1 MDVFTPNEVGE
12 QWHPSNSFSHINP
25 IIYHL
30 PSCDLFQD
38 TGDLPHSEGEFHPAV
53 LTKRSTMRGV
63 MEQLEQINSWSVQRL
78 DHPVIQAPRVNVSLG
93 EVNLHQR
100 LASVSHPDQ
109 PYFNPQ
115 STPAISHTNNGRL
128 SRGAH
133 EQQSLGKALLCEEV
147 EQKFESPKVKTIS
160 VQPRPAVIGGSPIRG
175 QIRPVTV
182 TPGGREPSRH
192 YKHGY
197 GPGARQRNIQTSRS
211 FSPEPSGGATRASDK
226 LSEAGTSHTSLLA
239 SSDLDTQTSDQ
250 INVEALLQSQDY
262 FANTQSDLGS
272 TAGDAEFAQMGK
284 LTYSLTRS
292 EELRYQSMVMQQSP
306 GSTSDMSLAPGLTKT
321 LERSEEELAQDS
333 RQSYDDN
340 SDLQLTDEKKGKTKE
355 AARSG
360 PLQVS
365 VTIPSVGEEDSQTQE
380 SYEDVSEIS
389 LV

>member
-1 MDVFTPNEVGE
+1 M
-12 QWHPSNSFSHINP
+12 
-25 IIYHL
+25 
-30 PSCDLFQD
+30 
-38 TGDLPHSEGEFHPAV
+38 
-53 LTKRSTMRGV
+53 
-63 MEQLEQINSWSVQRL
+63 
-78 DHPVIQAPRVNVSLG
+78 
-93 EVNLHQR
+93 
-100 LASVSHPDQ
+100 
-109 PYFNPQ
+109 
-115 STPAISHTNNGRL
+115 
-128 SRGAH
+128 
-133 EQQSLGKALLCEEV
+133 
-147 EQKFESPKVKTIS
+147 
-160 VQPRPAVIGGSPIRG
+160 
-175 QIRPVTV
+175 
-182 TPGGREPSRH
+182 
-192 YKHGY
+192 
-197 GPGARQRNIQTSRS
+197 
-211 FSPEPSGGATRASDK
+211 
-226 LSEAGTSHTSLLA
+226 LA

-284 LTYSLTRS
+284 LTCSLTRS

>member
-133 EQQSLGKALLCEEV
+133 EQQSLGKALLWL
-147 EQKFESPKVKTIS
+147 F
-160 VQPRPAVIGGSPIRG
+160 VI
-175 QIRPVTV
+175 
-182 TPGGREPSRH
+182 H
-192 YKHGY
+192 
-197 GPGARQRNIQTSRS
+197 
-211 FSPEPSGGATRASDK
+211 
-226 LSEAGTSHTSLLA
+226 
-239 SSDLDTQTSDQ
+239 
-250 INVEALLQSQDY
+250 
-262 FANTQSDLGS
+262 
-272 TAGDAEFAQMGK
+272 
-284 LTYSLTRS
+284 
-292 EELRYQSMVMQQSP
+292 
-306 GSTSDMSLAPGLTKT
+306 MSLKNREAIVHFRLKTVCLPLPGN
-321 LERSEEELAQDS
+321 DS
-333 RQSYDDN
+333 LRN
-340 SDLQLTDEKKGKTKE
+340 E
-355 AARSG
+355 A
-360 PLQVS
+360 
-365 VTIPSVGEEDSQTQE
+365 
-380 SYEDVSEIS
+380 
-389 LV
+389 